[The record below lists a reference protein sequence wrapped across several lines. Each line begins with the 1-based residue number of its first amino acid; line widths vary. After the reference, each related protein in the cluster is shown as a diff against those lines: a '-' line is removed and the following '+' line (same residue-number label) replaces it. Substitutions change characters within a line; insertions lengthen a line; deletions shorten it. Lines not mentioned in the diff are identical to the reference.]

1 MQQDNQKKIRRLTSE
16 YMQKQEQMEE
26 QRLRRRK
33 GLFRRLSV
41 FAVVFLII
49 LGAGGSVLYQQHTSI
64 QKQQETNESL
74 EEDLVAMEKE
84 ASQLQQEIE
93 WLNDPE
99 YIAELARRDYFLTHD
114 GEILFQLPRQS
125 ADDD

>member
-16 YMQKQEQMEE
+16 YMEKQVQMEE
-26 QRLRRRK
+26 QRLRRQK
-33 GLFRRLSV
+33 GLVRRLSV

-49 LGAGGSVLYQQHTSI
+49 LGTGGSVLYQQYVSI

-74 EEDLVAMEKE
+74 EEDLIAMEKE
-84 ASQLQQEIE
+84 ASQLEQEIK

-99 YIAELARRDYFLTHD
+99 YIAELARRDYFLTQD
-114 GEILFQLPRQS
+114 GEILFQLPRRS
-125 ADDD
+125 ADDN

>member
-16 YMQKQEQMEE
+16 YMEKQVQMEE
-26 QRLRRRK
+26 QRLRRQK
-33 GLFRRLSV
+33 GLVRRLSV

-49 LGAGGSVLYQQHTSI
+49 LGAGGSVLYQQHVSI

-74 EEDLVAMEKE
+74 EKELVVMEKE
-84 ASQLQQEIE
+84 ASQLEQEIK

-99 YIAELARRDYFLTHD
+99 YIAELARRDYFLTQD

-125 ADDD
+125 TEDN